1 MSYKKLTFLQIGLG
15 SMGKR
20 RIRNLFA
27 AGEKNIIGFDLS
39 PERRREA
46 EKTYHIKTIPDIA
59 KLSPD
64 AFDAMLI
71 STPPDK
77 HGDYIRFAIQHRKH
91 FYTEVGTTDDGYADI
106 FSARKGLVMAT
117 SSTFLHFSPIQM
129 MKRLVGQGKIGKIL
143 LFEYHVGQYLPTFH
157 PWEDY
162 RKIYIS
168 KKETG
173 SCRTLFLFEC
183 VWLNSLVDS
192 TIAAISGMVGKVSD
206 LEMTADDFL
215 SASIRYKNNVRGSL
229 LIELLSRKP
238 GRFLRLIGSEGV
250 LEWDWLSSKIR
261 IHDARGKT
269 TTISVPKGNPAKGYL
284 AAEEMYD
291 AEIKSF
297 IDAIRGKAKY
307 PFTFKE
313 DLENLK
319 MLRKLEKGRG

>member
-1 MSYKKLTFLQIGLG
+1 MKKNTLTFLQIGLG

-20 RIRNLFA
+20 RIRNLHA
-27 AGEKNIIGFDLS
+27 AGEKNIIGFDFS

-46 EKTYHIKTIPDIA
+46 EETYHIKTVGDLGG
-59 KLSPD
+59 LSPKE
-64 AFDAMLI
+64 FDAVLI

-77 HGDYIRFAIQHRKH
+77 HGDYIRFAIKHRKH
-91 FYTEVGTTDDGYADI
+91 FYTEVGTTNDGYSNI
-106 FSARKGLVMAT
+106 FSAKKGLIMAP
-117 SSTFLHFSPIQM
+117 SSTFLHFLPVQM
-129 MKRLVGQGKIGKIL
+129 MKRLVGQGKIGKLL

-183 VWLNSLVDS
+183 VWLNSLVGS
-192 TIAAISGMVGKVSD
+192 TIDDISGMIGKVSD

-215 SASIRYKNNVRGSL
+215 SANIRYKNDVQGTI

-238 GRFLRLIGSEGV
+238 GRSLRLIGSSGV
-250 LEWDWLSSKIR
+250 IEWDWLASVIRLYDESGKAKI
-261 IHDARGKT
+261 
-269 TTISVPKGNPAKGYL
+269 ISVPKGNPAKGYL
-284 AAEEMYD
+284 AAEEMYN
-291 AEIKSF
+291 AEIKAF
-297 IDAIRGKAKY
+297 IDAIRGKAAY

-313 DLENLK
+313 DLANMN
-319 MLRKLEKGRG
+319 MLQRLEKGRR

>member
-1 MSYKKLTFLQIGLG
+1 
-15 SMGKR
+15 MGKR

-46 EKTYHIKTIPDIA
+46 EETYHIKTTSNFA
-59 KLSPD
+59 NLSSD
-64 AFDAMLI
+64 SFDAMII

-77 HGDYIRFAIQHRKH
+77 HGDYIRFALRHKKH
-91 FYTEVGTTDDGYADI
+91 FYTEVGTNDDGYAEI
-106 FSARKGLVMAT
+106 FSAKKGLVMAP
-117 SSTFLHFSPIQM
+117 SSTFLHFHPI
-129 MKRLVGQGKIGKIL
+129 RLIKEYVMRGDIGKML
-143 LFEYHVGQYLPTFH
+143 LFDYHVGQYLPTFH

-183 VWLNSLVDS
+183 VWLNFLVGS
-192 TIAAISGMVGKVSD
+192 TMADIFGMVGKVSD

-215 SASIRYKNNVRGSL
+215 SASIQYKNNVRGSM

-238 GRFLRLIGSEGV
+238 ERFLRLIGSLGV
-250 LEWDWLSSKIR
+250 LEWDWLSSTIR
-261 IHDARGKT
+261 VYDASGKKK
-269 TTISVPKGNPAKGYL
+269 TISVRKGNPAKGYL
-284 AAEEMYD
+284 ATEEMYN

-297 IDAIRGKAKY
+297 VDAIKGTSKY

-313 DLENLK
+313 DLENMK
-319 MLRKLEKGRG
+319 MLQKLEAGNH